1 MYQNND
7 DFLKKSERIL
17 MEFQSEKIPDIV
29 KTDQKGLSTISY
41 FERQSIFKSRFAR
54 QTESKFWWAV
64 NLFNS
69 WLENRKSKSYVC
81 DSKSFKIKKGD
92 ISVEILF

>member
-41 FERQSIFKSRFAR
+41 FER
-54 QTESKFWWAV
+54 
-64 NLFNS
+64 
-69 WLENRKSKSYVC
+69 
-81 DSKSFKIKKGD
+81 
-92 ISVEILF
+92 